1 MGTGKLNVF
10 VMRPDDSC
18 GVDPRTWLVS
28 IFECDGQPLKWCDRA
43 YIGLPA
49 RCGHVEIDVPPGCY
63 SVVASWRPEIWPP
76 RPIVDPPI
84 GPPINP
90 PIGPIPPIVL
100 PAIFTDHSAVTVC
113 CDGTACV
120 QLFVPSA
127 RRRARLLEAD
137 LRTIAQLP
145 EADRPAGDVLD
156 RVGRALT
163 DLLGSLPQAAHP
175 LELAELERR

>member
-1 MGTGKLNVF
+1 M
-10 VMRPDDSC
+10 
-18 GVDPRTWLVS
+18 
-28 IFECDGQPLKWCDRA
+28 
-43 YIGLPA
+43 
-49 RCGHVEIDVPPGCY
+49 
-63 SVVASWRPEIWPP
+63 
-76 RPIVDPPI
+76 PIVDPAI
-84 GPPINP
+84 GPAINP
-90 PIGPIPPIVL
+90 PIGPIPPIVV

-113 CDGTACV
+113 CDGAACV

-145 EADRPAGDVLD
+145 ETDRPAGDVLD

-175 LELAELERR
+175 LELSELERR